1 MLPKL
6 KQLSIS
12 QNEIGSKTL
21 ESLKQML
28 NKKIPYNLKELSIE
42 KIKLNTSDLK
52 QLMQVLTFAS
62 LKKLQ
67 LVKLNITDDVSFKIF
82 LDYL

>member
-1 MLPKL
+1 
-6 KQLSIS
+6 
-12 QNEIGSKTL
+12 
-21 ESLKQML
+21 ML

-52 QLMQVLTFAS
+52 QLMQILTFAS

-67 LVKLNITDDVSFKIF
+67 LVKLNIKDEVSYKIF
-82 LDYL
+82 LDYLKMSSLEDLDVTNS